1 MAGPMSPQSLQ
12 IPMNV
17 GSMSRAVSQELR
29 TQRDVLTFAIADE
42 EYAIGIEHIRE
53 IIKYRPVTEVPR
65 VPMFVAGIIAVRG
78 LVMPVLDMRLRLRLR
93 AGPLARSSRIL
104 VISRPATPNE
114 MLIDEERERFGLIV
128 DRVNDVVRIHEN
140 DIEQP
145 TVLSGHESDFIEG
158 IGRLR
163 KEEEDQTRAPIPSRM
178 GPSVLSAE
186 AQRII
191 ILLDLL
197 RVLSFEHAGSMRKL

>member
-1 MAGPMSPQSLQ
+1 
-12 IPMNV
+12 
-17 GSMSRAVSQELR
+17 
-29 TQRDVLTFAIADE
+29 
-42 EYAIGIEHIRE
+42 
-53 IIKYRPVTEVPR
+53 
-65 VPMFVAGIIAVRG
+65 
-78 LVMPVLDMRLRLRLR
+78 
-93 AGPLARSSRIL
+93 
-104 VISRPATPNE
+104 
-114 MLIDEERERFGLIV
+114 
-128 DRVNDVVRIHEN
+128 
-140 DIEQP
+140 
-145 TVLSGHESDFIEG
+145 VLSGHESDFIEG

>member
-12 IPMNV
+12 IPWRHP
-17 GSMSRAVSQELR
+17 RAVSQELR

-42 EYAIGIEHIRE
+42 EYAIGVASTSARSSSTAPSP
-53 IIKYRPVTEVPR
+53 KCRASRCLSPGLSLSVGWLCRCWTCGCDCDCAPVR
-65 VPMFVAGIIAVRG
+65 S
-78 LVMPVLDMRLRLRLR
+78 
-93 AGPLARSSRIL
+93 ARSSRIL

-114 MLIDEERERFGLIV
+114 MLVDEERERFGLIV
-128 DRVNDVVRIHEN
+128 DRVNDVVRIHGRTWT
-140 DIEQP
+140 P